1 MPPAPSRRS
10 TRYRPASSSPTRS
23 PAKLGRTSSTAPS
36 RFKNHD
42 PSGHG
47 RPVDHT
53 LVWVRS
59 RIAERH
65 RIGLVRPDQD
75 HAVPEDLRGQ
85 AGRLDAVRP
94 GGIPGPRDAAARR
107 YRVHGGVLAAVAGTA
122 EEVISHR
129 DLADRAAAP
138 AAPAAPPAP
147 VRRGPPAARRQR
159 KEDTCPGPW
168 GV

>member
-36 RFKNHD
+36 RLKNHD

-47 RPVDHT
+47 RPVDLT

-65 RIGLVRPDQD
+65 RIGVVRPDQD

-94 GGIPGPRDAAARR
+94 PVPGPRDARARR
-107 YRVHGGVLAAVAGTA
+107 YRVHGGVLAPVASA
-122 EEVISHR
+122 PEEGVSHR
-129 DLADRAAAP
+129 DLADRTVP
-138 AAPAAPPAP
+138 LYVPRLEPSC
-147 VRRGPPAARRQR
+147 RNS
-159 KEDTCPGPW
+159 
-168 GV
+168 

>member
-23 PAKLGRTSSTAPS
+23 PAKLGTTSSTAPS
-36 RFKNHD
+36 RLKNHD

-47 RPVDHT
+47 GPVDLT

-65 RIGLVRPDQD
+65 GIGLVRPGQD

-85 AGRLDAVRP
+85 AGRLDAVRAP
-94 GGIPGPRDAAARR
+94 VPGPRDARARH
-107 YRVHGGVLAAVAGTA
+107 YRVHGGVLGSVVGTA
-122 EEVISHR
+122 EENISHR
-129 DLADRAAAP
+129 DLADGVAAAP
-138 AAPAAPPAP
+138 
-147 VRRGPPAARRQR
+147 VR
-159 KEDTCPGPW
+159 
-168 GV
+168 